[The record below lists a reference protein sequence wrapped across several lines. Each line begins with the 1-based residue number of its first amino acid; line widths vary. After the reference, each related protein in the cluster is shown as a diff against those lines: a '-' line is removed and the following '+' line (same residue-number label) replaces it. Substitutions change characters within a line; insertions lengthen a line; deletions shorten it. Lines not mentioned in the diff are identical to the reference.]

1 MESVRD
7 LVVVVDDIL
16 PLLANVYLY
25 DKGMGQKLRSGQY
38 RNSPIGRASL
48 GTIFSQGIFI
58 FPWENELI
66 SLGKMEIPWKNSVP
80 KLARRGLFSSSFEHS
95 VQCIEKEERCSL

>member
-25 DKGMGQKLRSGQY
+25 DKGMDQQLRSGRY
-38 RNSPIGRASL
+38 RNSPIG
-48 GTIFSQGIFI
+48 
-58 FPWENELI
+58 
-66 SLGKMEIPWKNSVP
+66 KD
-80 KLARRGLFSSSFEHS
+80 LFSSSFEHS